1 MEQPPK
7 ITGLSIKQ
15 DPFHEPIRVCVIGAR
30 RVRNGTGPF
39 LARQVVD
46 AGGELVAVLG
56 TTTATTNSAVQGL
69 AADGYQTEGYT
80 SFEAMANE
88 TRPDAVIISTPA
100 GTHRPWLESC
110 LLHELHALCEKP
122 LLSAFDQE
130 AAILPY
136 RFAAMGKVLVENCQW
151 PYTLAAFRELHPS
164 VDFGKVT
171 RFRMML
177 APEFRGLSRWIETMS
192 HPLSLLQSISPGPAE
207 LEDLRFHES
216 GPNASDS
223 RLNFVFRNVDRAI
236 ECEVLLADTGERP
249 RPAEFAFDDKVCRR
263 RVKMPEYQILFDDGF
278 RLEDMES
285 GVAQADGGGEQA
297 RGVSAGDPQVL
308 CVEAFLKQ
316 VKEARETGA
325 APAAEDIAR
334 RQRLLSQVLAAY
346 AARCRT

>member
-1 MEQPPK
+1 MEPPPK

-15 DPFHEPIRVCVIGAR
+15 DPFHEPVRVCVIGAR

-46 AGGELVAVLG
+46 AGGDLVAVLG
-56 TTTATTNSAVQGL
+56 TTSATTNQAVQAL

-100 GTHRPWLESC
+100 GTHRPWLESA
-110 LLHELHALCEKP
+110 LLHEMHTLCEKP
-122 LLSAFDQE
+122 LLSAFDQD

-151 PYTLAAFRELHPS
+151 PFTLPAFSKLHPD
-164 VDFGKVT
+164 VALDKVT

-192 HPLSLLQSISPGPAE
+192 HPLSLLQAISPGPAE
-207 LEDLRFHES
+207 LEEVRFHES
-216 GPNASDS
+216 GPDASDS
-223 RLNFVFRNVDRAI
+223 RLNFIFRNVDRAI

-249 RPAEFAFDDKVCRR
+249 RAAEYVFDDRVCRR
-263 RVKMPEYQILFDDGF
+263 RVKMPEYDIHFDAGF
-278 RLEDMES
+278 RMEDVEGES
-285 GVAQADGGGEQA
+285 PE
-297 RGVSAGDPQVL
+297 SANGKRTVDVGDPQVL
-308 CVEAFLKQ
+308 CVQSFLQQ
-316 VKEARETGA
+316 VAAARESGA